1 MGKIYHTKLH
11 WIIKK
16 INNEKGPLTAAIFF
30 EKFNH
35 YFPNDV
41 EAWIEIIHIIN
52 EDLKTLLNEK
62 KKYNSEFFKDL
73 PNILIE
79 NGFNRVLEHQ
89 NYQILINDLLPKLKP
104 SEIIINYDNEV
115 FKGPF
120 EKCDIFEII
129 SNDQLVKMIEDLN
142 NDVLIGNENKNFYN
156 KFEILKYTFWI
167 FSIFFV

>member
-120 EKCDIFEII
+120 EKWR
-129 SNDQLVKMIEDLN
+129 N
-142 NDVLIGNENKNFYN
+142 
-156 KFEILKYTFWI
+156 TF
-167 FSIFFV
+167 SP